1 MFLGRGGRG
10 GKGPVGAGPGI
21 DAIVFNELG
30 LLGSETV
37 PNDFDRAA
45 RGRHDGSLVS
55 DSGGGTS
62 DSCIG
67 REAERGGICGKSV
80 IATSGLAIN
89 CSTEA
94 DCISCSLTA
103 PPLVAAG
110 EFLELALGVPPLG
123 LSMMAE
129 SACNLLAPDG
139 IIPIL
144 DLRPGKLHPVRA
156 CSSGKTKAG

>member
-10 GKGPVGAGPGI
+10 GKGPVGAGPGA
-21 DAIVFNELG
+21 DANVFVELG

-55 DSGGGTS
+55 GAGGGTPG
-62 DSCIG
+62 SCIG
-67 REAERGGICGKSV
+67 RDAERGGICGKSV
-80 IATSGLAIN
+80 IATSGFAIS

-103 PPLVAAG
+103 PHLVVAG

-129 SACNLLAPDG
+129 SACSLLR
-139 IIPIL
+139 
-144 DLRPGKLHPVRA
+144 RPTSPRA
-156 CSSGKTKAG
+156 T